1 MLGKILDSDLVD
13 KGVIGLPDIPGLSV
27 EEMQRKFEETA
38 REVIIPKFN
47 ALVDELSAED
57 AAGKV
62 GAVSVNAQELTPE
75 QKATARENIAA
86 LTWEADALD
95 DAKKQQAR
103 ANIGAIGALEI
114 GEMGGTVSYAAQQN
128 LSEGQQAQA
137 RENIGAAATAN
148 LAGCWIDFTDENGNP
163 TDEPYLHWE
172 EGGDGKKPDTTFS
185 ELLAA
190 VGSAVSVE
198 AQGFTE
204 AQKAQARANIGAAE
218 VGAGGGAVGNAVLY
232 DKQTLTDAQKAQAR
246 SNIGACTVAEV
257 LAALPTWNGGSY

>member
-1 MLGKILDSDLVD
+1 MLEKITPEELAGV
-13 KGVIGLPDIPGLSV
+13 GVIGLPDTPRLST

-103 ANIGAIGALEI
+103 ANIGAIGAAEI
-114 GEMGGTVSYAAQQN
+114 GEMGGTVSYAAQQTLN
-128 LSEGQQAQA
+128 ESQQAQA
-137 RENIGAAATAN
+137 RENIGAASRADADGKLPLSGGDMT
-148 LAGCWIDFTDENGNP
+148 GWIDFGQETHGLRWKTDDGTVFTFRPYAAGNVLQVTRRMADGSECGALNIYTNGRVEVEGASDSLPRVRNIMVVP
-163 TDEPYLHWE
+163 AGTD
-172 EGGDGKKPDTTFS
+172 
-185 ELLAA
+185 
-190 VGSAVSVE
+190 VGSLSLS
-198 AQGFTE
+198 
-204 AQKAQARANIGAAE
+204 
-218 VGAGGGAVGNAVLY
+218 AGTIVMVR
-232 DKQTLTDAQKAQAR
+232 K
-246 SNIGACTVAEV
+246 
-257 LAALPTWNGGSY
+257 

>member
-1 MLGKILDSDLVD
+1 MLEKITPEELTGV
-13 KGVIGLPDIPGLSV
+13 GVIGLPDTPRLST

-95 DAKKQQAR
+95 DVQKQQAR
-103 ANIGAIGALEI
+103 ANIGAIGAQEI

-128 LSEGQQAQA
+128 LSEGQQTQA
-137 RENIGAAATAN
+137 RENIGAAAASA
-148 LAGCWIDFTDENGNP
+148 LGGCWIEFTDEDGNP
-163 TDEPYLHWE
+163 TDEPYIHWM
-172 EGGDGKKPDTTFS
+172 
-185 ELLAA
+185 
-190 VGSAVSVE
+190 
-198 AQGFTE
+198 Q
-204 AQKAQARANIGAAE
+204 E
-218 VGAGGGAVGNAVLY
+218 V
-232 DKQTLTDAQKAQAR
+232 
-246 SNIGACTVAEV
+246 
-257 LAALPTWNGGSY
+257 